1 MRLNWAWPDK
11 SSRTA
16 LPGPL
21 KGSKQSEGRVERGKE
36 TFFFLNLCRF
46 YFKDTALVTLG
57 LVIDGQRT
65 GHGVYAQQECWV
77 K

>member
-1 MRLNWAWPDK
+1 MRLNFAWPDK

-21 KGSKQSEGRVERGKE
+21 KGSEKSEGRVERGKE
-36 TFFFLNLCRF
+36 TFKPLPF
-46 YFKDTALVTLG
+46 YFKDTALVALG
-57 LVIDGQRT
+57 LVIDRNLK
-65 GHGVYAQQECWV
+65 GHVVHAQQECWV